1 MIKRKELMN
10 EVDALTEKAM
20 SDSTTI
26 STLLKKIDELNERIE
41 TLMCYEDT
49 LVAKIESKDMEIE
62 VLADEID
69 RLDEENIRLK
79 RTCNVLGDYGEMY
92 EAERNIVNGI
102 SELIEENYD
111 GLSKAFDE
119 VTKDIQINKAM
130 DLINSLLR

>member
-1 MIKRKELMN
+1 MIKKKELMK
-10 EVDALTEKAM
+10 EVDLLTTKAM
-20 SDSTTI
+20 GDYKTI
-26 STLLKKIDELNERIE
+26 AELTKKVDELNERNE
-41 TLMCYEDT
+41 TLACYINT
-49 LVAKIESKDMEIE
+49 LEEAILAKNSEIE

-69 RLDEENIRLK
+69 RLDEENVRLK
-79 RTCNVLGDYGEMY
+79 RVCNVLGDYEEMY
-92 EAERNIVNGI
+92 EAERNIVNGV